1 MCLPGG
7 ALTPVRVHR
16 ARAPRVQRFALAV
29 TRRAGARPSTPRLF
43 GRQSPLK
50 QKRVPPVSNP
60 LSPAALLSPE
70 SRDISPS
77 KVPARF
83 GPLHWGALVLSVVPL
98 MVYAVS
104 SPRLGDLALYAKV
117 VHAFL
122 GGAVP
127 NVDFRFEYPPYALLW
142 FVPAGWLGA
151 GEHGFGVHFSL
162 QLTLLDATIK
172 WLLLYE
178 GARWGRTWRAW
189 QPFVL
194 YSLASYFQSIH
205 YLKRYDLIP
214 AVLTVAALVALARRR
229 EAWAGAGLAVGVVTK
244 LYPVVLVPFALLWCL
259 RRGSLRRF
267 VVGGVL
273 GLLPLVPISALWPW
287 WRFASFHVERGLQ
300 VESLWANLLWTA
312 HLLGW
317 TNPRWILAPAAYELA
332 GPEAKAVLVVAR
344 YAWVAGTGLC
354 VAVGLRAVWRRPVA
368 DVASLARVALAPLV
382 AFVILNPVL
391 SPQYLIWLTGVA
403 GLALYGA
410 GPVRAPLAIF
420 AAAALSR
427 YVFAGSTYDTG
438 LGWVHTVI
446 LLVRNGLLLWAG
458 VELVRELWRNPP
470 VTPAREAGEDA
481 APQATALAA

>member
-1 MCLPGG
+1 M
-7 ALTPVRVHR
+7 
-16 ARAPRVQRFALAV
+16 
-29 TRRAGARPSTPRLF
+29 ST
-43 GRQSPLK
+43 
-50 QKRVPPVSNP
+50 P
-60 LSPAALLSPE
+60 LSPAAPQSSEPL
-70 SRDISPS
+70 DVSPS
-77 KVPARF
+77 LAPARL

-98 MVYAVS
+98 MVYAVQ

-151 GEHGFGVHFSL
+151 DAHGFGVHFGV
-162 QLTLLDATIK
+162 QLTLLDAAIK
-172 WLLLYE
+172 GMLLYE
-178 GARWGRTWRAW
+178 GSRWGRTWRAW
-189 QPFVL
+189 GPFVL

-205 YLKRYDLIP
+205 YLRRYDLIP

-244 LYPVVLVPFALLWCL
+244 LYPVVLVPVALLWCL
-259 RRGSLRRF
+259 RRGAGSLRRL

-273 GLLPLVPISALWPW
+273 GTLPLVPISALWPW

-317 TNPRWILAPAAYELA
+317 ASPRWILAPAAYELA
-332 GPEAKAVLVVAR
+332 GPEASAVLAVAR

-354 VAVGLRAVWRRPVA
+354 VAVSLRAVWRQPVA

-403 GLALYGA
+403 GLALYGK
-410 GPVRAPLAIF
+410 GPVRAPLALF

-427 YVFAGSTYDTG
+427 YIFVGSTYDTG
-438 LGWVHTVI
+438 LGWVHTGI

-458 VELVRELWRNPP
+458 VELVRELWRTPSAG
-470 VTPAREAGEDA
+470 TPAREAGGDA
-481 APQATALAA
+481 ASQATALAA